1 MLSLRHFSARRVRQ
15 AQCFCFG
22 LLTAFLFRCFA
33 FVAHSLCASTLCVS
47 AGDDILDSLLA
58 SVCLE
63 VGDVC
68 DKYVERVFD
77 AEFEIDLEQMAE
89 QDWNEQIQLQQQQQ
103 QQQPFPQEQ
112 MHEQQPVQ

>member
-1 MLSLRHFSARRVRQ
+1 MRLI
-15 AQCFCFG
+15 
-22 LLTAFLFRCFA
+22 
-33 FVAHSLCASTLCVS
+33 SLCS

-89 QDWNEQIQLQQQQQ
+89 QDWNEQIQMQQQQ
-103 QQQPFPQEQ
+103 QQQPFPQEHAQ
-112 MHEQQPVQ
+112 HEQQPVQ